1 MKLEILDRDDHQKQI
16 VAEFDSETLEKF
28 KRQAARKIS
37 ERTKIPGFRPGKAP
51 YEMVRRIVGDN
62 VILEEAIELLID
74 EAYPKI
80 LDETKIEP
88 YGPGKLDEIVSME
101 PPKFSF
107 LIPLQPEVD
116 LGNYREIR
124 EEYTPPEVAD
134 EDVEK
139 ILNRLRRR
147 AGTAVPVERPAQ
159 QGDLVAIKMSAHLI
173 NPEEGQ
179 EKILIEENNFEM
191 IAGVSEEHTDE
202 EGYEWPFPGFVQELI
217 GVSAGEKKVVKHT
230 FSASDFS
237 DDLAGQ
243 EAEFVFEVESVK
255 EIVLPELDDSFAHL
269 MGPYETLEALKND
282 IRQQLLSGKLQE
294 YQRNYVDRVVDRLV
308 EGATV
313 KYPPVMV
320 EDEVEHLLRHLEE
333 DLGKQQMDLEAYL
346 KARQITREE
355 LIEKEIRPAAEANVK
370 RNLVLEEFARQEQIQ
385 IKASEIQTIYD
396 IALNQA
402 RTDKELRQLAGK
414 SMNTKQLADTM
425 ARMSINEI
433 FNQRMIN
440 RLHAIATGKADE
452 QPEAT
457 EEGSP
462 SEEIGTTDTTESLEP
477 SDEAKADASQPQ
489 A

>member
-16 VAEFDSETLEKF
+16 IAEFDSETLEKF
-28 KRQAARKIS
+28 KRKAARKIS

-51 YEMVRRIVGDN
+51 YEMVRRIIGDAA
-62 VILEEAIELLID
+62 ILEEAIELLID
-74 EAYPKI
+74 ETYPKI
-80 LDETKIEP
+80 IEEAKVEP
-88 YGPGKLDEIVSME
+88 YGPGKLDEIISMD

-116 LGNYREIR
+116 LGNYRELR
-124 EEYTPPEVAD
+124 EEYAPPEVSE

-159 QGDLVAIKMSAHLI
+159 QGDLVAIKMSAHLVS
-173 NPEEGQ
+173 PEEGQ
-179 EKILIEENNFEM
+179 EKVLIEENHFEM
-191 IAGVSEEHTDE
+191 VAGVSEEHTDE
-202 EGYEWPFPGFVQELI
+202 DGYEWPFPGFVQELI
-217 GVSAGEKKVVKHT
+217 GVSAGEKKVIKHT

-237 DDLAGQ
+237 DDLAGK
-243 EAEFVFEVESVK
+243 EAEFIIEVESVK

-282 IRQQLLSGKLQE
+282 IRQQLLSGKMEE
-294 YQRNYVDRVVDRLV
+294 YQRNYIDKVVDRLV
-308 EGATV
+308 DGASV

-320 EDEVEHLLRHLEE
+320 EDEVEHLLSHFRE
-333 DLGKQQMDLEAYL
+333 DLAKQQMDLEAYL
-346 KARQITREE
+346 KARQITREQ
-355 LIEKEIRPAAEANVK
+355 LIDQEIRPAAEANVK

-402 RTDKELRQLAGK
+402 RNDKELRQLAGK
-414 SMNTKQLADTM
+414 RMNTKQLADTM

-433 FNQRMIN
+433 FNQRLIN
-440 RLHAIATGKADE
+440 RLHAIATGKANE
-452 QPEAT
+452 QPQPEEPPQSEETSPEAIEASQSSDEVSAGAT
-457 EEGSP
+457 E
-462 SEEIGTTDTTESLEP
+462 
-477 SDEAKADASQPQ
+477 PQ